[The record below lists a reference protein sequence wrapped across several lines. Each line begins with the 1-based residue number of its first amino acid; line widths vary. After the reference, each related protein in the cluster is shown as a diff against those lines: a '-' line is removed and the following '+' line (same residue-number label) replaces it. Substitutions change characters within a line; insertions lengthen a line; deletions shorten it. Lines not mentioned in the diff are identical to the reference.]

1 MNDFAEHPSFVIC
14 CLEKEWRSSSYDNKM
29 EDEPKEEEVEEEPSF
44 GKIERRIKWWTGN
57 TCLS

>member
-44 GKIERRIKWWTGN
+44 GKIERRIK
-57 TCLS
+57 